1 METLLMHRNTASDF
15 AGGMAVFPGGRV
27 EDDDWVGVAEGDELG
42 AARKAAA
49 RETHEEAGL
58 VIDADVLVPYSHW
71 QPALDMPKRFLTW
84 FFIGNAPD
92 ATVAVDGAEIVDH
105 VWLRPVDAIERFHDG
120 DLQLLPPT
128 YVTIT
133 SLLPFGTAEEVVAA
147 AAGRE
152 PPRFMGTVQRDE
164 TGIAF
169 VFAGA
174 VALDRPV

>member
-58 VIDADVLVPYSHW
+58 VIDADALVPYSHW

-84 FFIGNAPD
+84 FFVGYAPD
-92 ATVAVDGAEIVDH
+92 AVVDVDGAEIVDH
-105 VWLRPVDAIERFHDG
+105 VWLRPGDAIERFHDD

-128 YVTIT
+128 YVTLT

-152 PPRFMGTVQRDE
+152 PPRFMGAGQPGE
-164 TGIAF
+164 AGMGF
-169 VFAGA
+169 VFACGG
-174 VALDRPV
+174 ALD